1 MTLTVAQEKHLAQL
15 EAQFA
20 KAETARIAGD
30 PELAIELFD
39 ELIDPIRNDE
49 TEYFQSIWRRAR
61 HMLGVCYKMAGRLDE
76 ARQELEDMQVHVPLD
91 SLEMARIERDLAD
104 VIRLQLDDP
113 TDDYSDYARTKLRY
127 AYEIFAEAARE
138 QPGLRVEMAA
148 TLGFMARLERD
159 TDCIHLAAM
168 YALEASRLFL
178 AQGPEAHPMNLH
190 HLVHAAQIYVE
201 AGMPSE
207 ASKACILGL
216 ALAPR
221 VGTPLHTAKLKA
233 IQANTGDLGAMN
245 DALAEL
251 EAAAA

>member
-1 MTLTVAQEKHLAQL
+1 MTLTTAQEKHLAQL

-20 KAETARIAGD
+20 EAEAARNAGD
-30 PELAIELFD
+30 PERAIELF
-39 ELIDPIRNDE
+39 EKLIDPIRNDE

-61 HMLGVCYKMAGRLDE
+61 HMLGVSLKMAGHLD
-76 ARQELEDMQVHVPLD
+76 AAGQELEDMQRHVPLG

-113 TDDYSDYARTKLRY
+113 ADDDSDYARAKLRY
-127 AYEIFAEAARE
+127 AYEIFATQAHEYPE
-138 QPGLRVEMAA
+138 LKVEMAA

-178 AQGPEAHPMNLH
+178 AQGPEAHPMNLY

-201 AGMPSE
+201 AGMAQD
-207 ASKACILGL
+207 ASKACIHGL
-216 ALAPR
+216 ALAPK
-221 VGTPLHTAKLKA
+221 VGTPQHVAKLKA
-233 IQANTGDLGAMN
+233 IQANIGNPDAMN